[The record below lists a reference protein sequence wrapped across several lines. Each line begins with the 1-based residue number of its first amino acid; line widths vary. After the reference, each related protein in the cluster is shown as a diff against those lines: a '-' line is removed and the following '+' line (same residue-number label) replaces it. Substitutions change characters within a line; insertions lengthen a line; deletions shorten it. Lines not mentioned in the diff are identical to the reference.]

1 MEIKVKQ
8 LYYQYGKDACLQD
21 INLHVENGKFIGVIG
36 PNGSGK
42 STLLKNI
49 YRSLKPDQ
57 GTVLLNEQDIQ
68 TMSYRASSQ
77 KMSVVTQESDAAFD
91 FSVEE
96 IVKMGRTPYKH
107 MFDMD
112 TKEDHAYVEQ
122 ALKKV
127 GLSNYA
133 KRNYKE
139 LSGGEKQRVLLARAL
154 CQDSELIILDEP
166 TNHLDIYHQLQ
177 FFDLLKNLPITVLAA
192 IHDLNIAAMYCD
204 YLYVLKDG
212 KLYTQGAPEDI
223 LNETMVE
230 EVFQVH
236 AQITKHP
243 VHQKLHITY
252 IPDSMKRRSYEEL

>member
-1 MEIKVKQ
+1 MEIQVKQ

-21 INLHVENGKFIGVIG
+21 INLQVDAGRFVGVIG

-77 KMSVVTQESDAAFD
+77 KMSVVTQESEAAFD

-107 MFDMD
+107 MFDID
-112 TKEDHAYVEQ
+112 TLEDRNYVEQ
-122 ALKKV
+122 ALTKV
-127 GLSNYA
+127 GLSKYA

-177 FFDLLKNLPITVLAA
+177 FFDLLESLHITVLAA

-212 KLYTQGAPEDI
+212 KLYAQGTPEDI
-223 LNETMVE
+223 LNENLIQ
-230 EVFQVH
+230 EVFQVQ
-236 AQITKHP
+236 AQVVKHP
-243 VHQKLHITY
+243 IHQKLHITY
-252 IPDSMKRRSYEEL
+252 IPNSIKENI

>member
-1 MEIKVKQ
+1 MEIKVQ
-8 LYYQYGKDACLQD
+8 NLSYQYGKEACLQD
-21 INLHVENGKFIGVIG
+21 INLHVGSGKFIGVIG

-42 STLLKNI
+42 STLLKTI

-57 GTVLLNEQDIQ
+57 GTIFLNEQDIQ
-68 TMSYRASSQ
+68 KMKYRQSSQ
-77 KMSVVTQESDAAFD
+77 MMSVVTQESETEFD
-91 FSVEE
+91 FTVEE

-107 MFDMD
+107 MFDID
-112 TKEDHAYVEQ
+112 TKEDENLVEHA
-122 ALKKV
+122 LTRV
-127 GLSNYA
+127 GMWKYA
-133 KRNYKE
+133 KRNYQE

-166 TNHLDIYHQLQ
+166 TNHLDVYHQLQ
-177 FFDLLKNLPITVLAA
+177 FFDLLESLPVTVLAA

-212 KLYTQGAPEDI
+212 KLYTQGTPEAI
-223 LNETMVE
+223 LNEKMIE

-243 VHQKLHITY
+243 LHHKLQITY
-252 IPDSMKRRSYEEL
+252 IPESFRRSYEEK

>member
-107 MFDMD
+107 MFDID

-122 ALKKV
+122 ALIKV

-212 KLYTQGAPEDI
+212 KLYTQGASEDI